1 MARTFKTLAVSTAR
15 TIDGK
20 KAEQVV
26 VLDVRKSSSLV
37 DFLVIGTALSRPHLE
52 ALEHQAEE
60 GLLHAGLE
68 VHHRSRPR
76 SDSWRVLD
84 FGGLMVH
91 LMTAEARELYDL
103 EKLNDD
109 AKEVSW
115 RN

>member
-15 TIDGK
+15 AVDDK
-20 KAEQVV
+20 KAEDVV
-26 VLDVRKSSSLV
+26 LLDVRKTSSLV
-37 DFLVIGTALSRPHLE
+37 DYIIIATALSRPHLE
-52 ALEHQAEE
+52 ALEHHVEKGLEHE
-60 GLLHAGLE
+60 GLHP
-68 VHHRSRPR
+68 HHRSRPR

-84 FGGLMVH
+84 FGGIMVH

-109 AKEVSW
+109 AKEIAW

>member
-1 MARTFKTLAVSTAR
+1 MAPTFKNLAVSTAR
-15 TIDGK
+15 AVDDK

-26 VLDVRKSSSLV
+26 VLDVRKTSSLV
-37 DFLVIGTALSRPHLE
+37 DYMIIATALSRPHLE
-52 ALEHQAEE
+52 ALEHQVEE
-60 GLLHAGLE
+60 SLRLAGL
-68 VHHRSRPR
+68 HLHRRSRPR

-91 LMTAEARELYDL
+91 LMTPEARELYDL

-109 AKEVSW
+109 AKKVSW